1 MKMELRETMELRIGR
16 DKSTG
21 KKGTPYIVEDKDPTV
36 IHLPARGQ
44 RYYRSRPVV
53 LPQGRTVLPLA
64 AKRYYRTVMR
74 YNRTGPRY
82 CRNTSNSKVRPVA
95 QVLRAVLP
103 RARYYRSALRYYRK
117 AGIP

>member
-1 MKMELRETMELRIGR
+1 MELRATMELRVGR

-21 KKGTPYIVEDKDPTV
+21 KKGIPYIARDKDPTV

-44 RYYRSRPVV
+44 RYYRSRPAV
-53 LPQGRTVLPLA
+53 LQQGRAVLPLA

-74 YNRTGPRY
+74 YNHTGLWY
-82 CRNTSNSKVRPVA
+82 YRNPSNTKVRSEA
-95 QVLRAVLP
+95 QELRAVLL
-103 RARYYRSALRYYRK
+103 RARYYRAAMRYYRK

>member
-1 MKMELRETMELRIGR
+1 MELRATMELRVGR

-21 KKGTPYIVEDKDPTV
+21 KKGTPYIVRVKDPTV

-44 RYYRSRPVV
+44 RYYRSRPAV
-53 LPQGRTVLPLA
+53 LPQGRVVLPLA

-82 CRNTSNSKVRPVA
+82 CRNTSNSKVRPEA
-95 QVLRAVLP
+95 HELRAVLP
-103 RARYYRSALRYYRK
+103 
-117 AGIP
+117 